1 MEQYKKEIT
10 KLFNKMTKDDQ
21 IELHSRIVK
30 GDLPARN
37 KVIENCLPLAY
48 RIADN
53 YHVNNKHIDFE
64 DLLQEANM
72 ALIRAV
78 DKWDVE
84 RGNITTVATF
94 YIRNALNDMIND
106 ARYKVISP
114 YTLSRTAAE
123 DLRKIKSVDSN
134 DAYEI
139 ATRIN
144 MKPKRVKRLLNSKAS
159 RVDFDYAK
167 DISGEEQ
174 EEPRKCIS
182 DLYELCE
189 NHLEGIDKEV
199 FGLYI
204 GMHGHRMKIKQI
216 CTNLNMIEQDVRSI
230 VNRCKTMLKRI
241 AQDA

>member
-1 MEQYKKEIT
+1 
-10 KLFNKMTKDDQ
+10 
-21 IELHSRIVK
+21 
-30 GDLPARN
+30 
-37 KVIENCLPLAY
+37 
-48 RIADN
+48 
-53 YHVNNKHIDFE
+53 
-64 DLLQEANM
+64 M

-78 DKWDVE
+78 DKWDIE
-84 RGNITTVATF
+84 RCNITTVATF

-123 DLRKIKSVDSN
+123 DLRKLKNVDSN

-139 ATRIN
+139 ATRIK
-144 MKPKRVKRLLNSKAS
+144 MKPKRVKRLLNSKAG
-159 RVDFDYAK
+159 RLDFDSVK
-167 DISGEEQ
+167 DNIHDQLQ

-189 NHLEGIDKEV
+189 NHLEGIDKQV

-204 GMHGHRMKIKQI
+204 GMHGHRMRIKQI

-230 VNRCKTMLKRI
+230 INRCKTMLKGI
-241 AQDA
+241 ANA

>member
-1 MEQYKKEIT
+1 MDQYKKEIT
-10 KLFNKMTKDDQ
+10 NLFEKMTKDDQ
-21 IELHSRIVK
+21 VELHGRIAR
-30 GDLPARN
+30 GDLNARD
-37 KVIENCLPLAY
+37 KVVQNCLPLAY

-53 YHVNNKHIDFE
+53 YYVNNKHIDFE

-78 DKWDVE
+78 DKWDIE

-123 DLRKIKSVDSN
+123 DLRKLKSVDSN

-139 ATRIN
+139 ATRIK

-159 RVDFDYAK
+159 RVDFDYVK
-167 DISGEEQ
+167 DIHDQPQ

-182 DLYELCE
+182 DLYELCQ
-189 NHLEGIDKEV
+189 NHLEGIDKQI

-204 GMHGHRMKIKQI
+204 GMHGHRMRIKQI

-230 VNRCKTMLKRI
+230 INRCKTMLKGI
-241 AQDA
+241 ANA

>member
-1 MEQYKKEIT
+1 MDQYKKEIT
-10 KLFNKMTKDDQ
+10 NLFEKMTKDDQ
-21 IELHSRIVK
+21 VELHGRIAR
-30 GDLPARN
+30 GDLNARD
-37 KVIENCLPLAY
+37 KVVQNCLPLAY

-78 DKWDVE
+78 DKWDIE

-94 YIRNALNDMIND
+94 YIRNALNDMINE

-123 DLRKIKSVDSN
+123 DLRKLKNVDSN

-139 ATRIN
+139 ATRIK

-159 RVDFDYAK
+159 RVDFDYVK
-167 DISGEEQ
+167 DIHDQ
-174 EEPRKCIS
+174 PKEEPMKCIS
-182 DLYELCE
+182 DLY
-189 NHLEGIDKEV
+189 
-199 FGLYI
+199 
-204 GMHGHRMKIKQI
+204 
-216 CTNLNMIEQDVRSI
+216 
-230 VNRCKTMLKRI
+230 
-241 AQDA
+241 